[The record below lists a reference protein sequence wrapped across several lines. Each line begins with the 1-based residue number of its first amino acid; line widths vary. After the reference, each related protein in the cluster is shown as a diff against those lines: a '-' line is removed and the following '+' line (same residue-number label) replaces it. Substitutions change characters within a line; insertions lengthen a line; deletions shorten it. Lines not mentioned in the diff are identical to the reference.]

1 MLCDALDLKKY
12 NTVEASELIGM
23 KHDGITHLLGF
34 TNKSSS
40 AHVLVEAIVQYMLD
54 NPNEKVM
61 IYGDFNVHNQEW
73 IHSNTTDS
81 GGILTQEF
89 VELFGLKQIVNFPT
103 RGSNTLDLICSNIDA
118 SAAGL
123 MPFWYQ

>member
-1 MLCDALDLKKY
+1 
-12 NTVEASELIGM
+12 
-23 KHDGITHLLGF
+23 
-34 TNKSSS
+34 
-40 AHVLVEAIVQYMLD
+40 MLD

-123 MPFWYQ
+123 MPFGTSDHKAIRVEMQVTSAIPTVLKQADRPQWRTAPWKHTAGT